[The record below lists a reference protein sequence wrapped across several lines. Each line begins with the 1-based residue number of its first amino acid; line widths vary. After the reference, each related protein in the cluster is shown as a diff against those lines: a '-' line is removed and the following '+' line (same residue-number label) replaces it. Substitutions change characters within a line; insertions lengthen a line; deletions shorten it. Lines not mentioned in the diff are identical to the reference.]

1 MRYMILLLLC
11 VMACIAYIQRAAVSV
26 PADTIARDLKLADL
40 ALNMGI
46 IQSIWYL
53 GYALFQMP
61 AGWLADRYGSRLTLA
76 VLCVVWSLL
85 TMATGFSF
93 DFTSLAV
100 LWFLMGAGQA
110 GAFPCAAKA
119 IGQQFNDSSRAF
131 ASGMLA
137 AGMAIGG
144 AAAPVLAGKGLTW
157 LNSLTTDTSVKNV
170 QEWRLLLMV
179 FAVPGI
185 VWAFGFLAIVPRASL
200 PATATS
206 STGGESGMEK
216 ILKNP
221 NTWLLCLQQFF
232 RAAGMVF
239 FLTWF
244 PVFLQKTRGVTEEA
258 SGTLTGYAGIGGIVG
273 SLTGGLV
280 SDLILRATGKR
291 WLARQGIAI
300 VGMATCSVLILVS
313 SQISN
318 VQLAVAII
326 GCGAFAAT
334 FGGVSGYTVAIEF
347 GGRRTAT
354 VFSLMNMFG
363 NIGAMLFPVVAGSL
377 VKATG
382 NWNLMLFL
390 FAAIMAIDAVCWS
403 LLNPSKSVDAD

>member
-1 MRYMILLLLC
+1 MRYLILLLLC
-11 VMACIAYIQRAAVSV
+11 VMACIAYIQRSAVSV

-53 GYALFQMP
+53 GYAVFQMP
-61 AGWLADRYGSRLTLA
+61 SGWLADRCGSRLTLA

-85 TMATGFSF
+85 TLATGFSF

-144 AAAPVLAGKGLTW
+144 AAAPVLAGKGLAR
-157 LNSLTTDTSVKNV
+157 LNSLTTGTSLQDV

-185 VWAFGFLAIVPRASL
+185 VWAFGFLAIVPQSCL
-200 PATATS
+200 PPMTVS
-206 STGGESGMEK
+206 SSSGEFRMEK

-244 PVFLQKTRGVTEEA
+244 PVFLRKTRGVSEEA

-273 SLTGGLV
+273 SLTGGIV

-300 VGMATCSVLILVS
+300 MGMATCAVLILVS
-313 SQISN
+313 SGISN
-318 VQLAVAII
+318 AQLAVAII

-347 GGRRTAT
+347 GGKRTAT

-363 NIGAMLFPVVAGSL
+363 NIGAMLFPVVAGFL

-403 LLNPSKSVDAD
+403 LLNPSKPVDAD

>member
-1 MRYMILLLLC
+1 MRYLILLLLC
-11 VMACIAYIQRAAVSV
+11 VMACIAYVQRAAVSV

-85 TMATGFSF
+85 TMATGFSY

-144 AAAPVLAGKGLTW
+144 AAAPVLAGKGLAR
-157 LNSLTTDTSVKNV
+157 LNGLTTGTSLQDV

-185 VWAFGFLAIVPRASL
+185 VWAFGFLAIVPRACL
-200 PATATS
+200 PPTTVS
-206 STGGESGMEK
+206 SNSGESGMEK

-244 PVFLQKTRGVTEEA
+244 PVFLQKTRGVSEEA

-273 SLTGGLV
+273 SLTGGIV
-280 SDLILRATGKR
+280 SDLVLRATGKR

-300 VGMATCSVLILVS
+300 VGMATCAVLILVS
-313 SQISN
+313 SQVSN
-318 VQLAVAII
+318 VQLAVGII

-347 GGRRTAT
+347 GGKRTAT

-363 NIGAMLFPVVAGSL
+363 NIGAMLFPLVAGSL

-403 LLNPSKSVDAD
+403 LLNPSKPVDSD